1 MTQVE
6 RLAQALLQRG
16 WMLATA
22 ESCTGGMIAAR
33 CTDLAGSSQ
42 WFERGFITYS
52 NEAKHESLGVSQDI
66 LTQHGAVSEEAVRA
80 MALGALRSGL
90 ASWNATATAR
100 SPSARFGGVST
111 AKTGTSVTPSWRIAA
126 ETASWTWRWMVRIMG
141 RNRRRDARD
150 RLQAVRLCRE
160 VAQVF
165 GRVHVDEAPGGAMH
179 AAQFV
184 LANVV
189 DGDAG

>member
-6 RLAQALLQRG
+6 RLAQALMQRG

-66 LTQHGAVSEEAVRA
+66 LSQHGAVSEEAVRA
-80 MALGALRSGL
+80 MALGALRHSKAQVSVAVSGI
-90 ASWNATATAR
+90 AG
-100 SPSARFGGVST
+100 PGGGSRHRPV
-111 AKTGTSVTPSWRIAA
+111 GTVWMAWCLPGDSGPTLGA
-126 ETASWTWRWMVRIMG
+126 ETAFIKTECLVFEG
-141 RNRRRDARD
+141 D
-150 RLQAVRLCRE
+150 RAAVREATVR
-160 VAQVF
+160 
-165 GRVHVDEAPGGAMH
+165 HVLQTLLGLLGGSGPATGTH
-179 AAQFV
+179 
-184 LANVV
+184 
-189 DGDAG
+189 